1 MSTSCISCLFFT
13 IPILTFDFRSVPA
26 KYGIVDGLIYYAN
39 VDQLG
44 IPTVHSLV
52 PSVGQVG
59 LIVGLF
65 VTV

>member
-1 MSTSCISCLFFT
+1 
-13 IPILTFDFRSVPA
+13 VPA

-59 LIVGLF
+59 FIVGLF
-65 VTV
+65 VTVWLIIVDKYVFHCSGMV